1 MKTPPLSPRQ
11 ARHSGQAGSRL
22 GLCERRDT
30 WHDPPASWQA
40 LSHLLTNTPAV
51 CRKFCILPAVMALGA
66 SLASG
71 DEAAL
76 WRRLDAGK
84 KRGLLYAAESQS
96 LSFR

>member
-1 MKTPPLSPRQ
+1 
-11 ARHSGQAGSRL
+11 
-22 GLCERRDT
+22 
-30 WHDPPASWQA
+30 
-40 LSHLLTNTPAV
+40 
-51 CRKFCILPAVMALGA
+51 MALGA